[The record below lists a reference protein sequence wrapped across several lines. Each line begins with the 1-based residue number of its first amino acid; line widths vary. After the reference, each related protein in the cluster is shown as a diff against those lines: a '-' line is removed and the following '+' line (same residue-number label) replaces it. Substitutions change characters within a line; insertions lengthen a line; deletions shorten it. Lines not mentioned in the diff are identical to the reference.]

1 MILPM
6 TTPADSWLAFW
17 NGEHRIYANE
27 KHLRAHYAKIAADVL
42 KLLPDKNVD
51 LLDWGCGPA
60 LSAPAWADAGV
71 RVSLYDK
78 AVASQEKLK
87 ATFGTDPRLRLLNDA
102 DYAALPDG
110 SFDVLL
116 INSVIQ
122 YLSPDDFRGVLPEL
136 HRFLRPGGLLLL
148 ADVMPPTAG
157 MLDDV
162 KTLLGTGAKHGFL
175 FAAVGSLAHTFFS
188 GYRKLRQR
196 LGLTTYTPEAII
208 DVLKAGGFEAVRVP
222 ENVGF
227 SRHRMLFD
235 ARKV

>member
-1 MILPM
+1 M
-6 TTPADSWLAFW
+6 TTSTPADTWLDFW

-27 KHLRAHYAKIAADVL
+27 KHLRAHYARIAADVL
-42 KLLPDKNVD
+42 TLLSNKEID

-78 AVASQEKLK
+78 AHASQAKLK
-87 ATFGTDPRLRLLNDA
+87 TAFGSDSRVRVLTDV
-102 DYAALPDG
+102 DYAALPDE

-116 INSVIQ
+116 VNSVVQ
-122 YLSPDDFRGVLPEL
+122 YLTADEFRGVLPEL
-136 HRFLRPGGLLLL
+136 RRLIRPGGRLLL
-148 ADVMPPTAG
+148 ADVLPPNGG
-157 MLDDV
+157 MIADV
-162 KTLLGTGAKHGFL
+162 KTLLGAGMRHGFL

-196 LGLTTYTPEAII
+196 LGLTVYTPEQIVG
-208 DVLKAGGFEAVRVP
+208 VLNAAGFNAVRVP
-222 ENVGF
+222 KNIGF
-227 SRHRMLFD
+227 SKHRMTFD